1 MILEVCARLAEMLYN
16 RATKGFQQYSFH
28 ADLVISLIGVPFT
41 QSVADTRATF
51 VFLCFQ
57 KSIKRFLNWKGSRS
71 MLEEPI
77 LPTTSTSG
85 ESTSSRE
92 ATEDFEAGVLAQL
105 DSLYRTA
112 LRLTHNQQEAEDLVQ
127 ETMLKAFRFTNT
139 YQRGTNLRAWLF
151 RILNTSA
158 INRYRKQAT
167 HPTTTPLPEG
177 EEFYL
182 YNRIRD
188 INGQELSTGAEEEVL
203 SHYLD
208 EDVYQALSD
217 LPLNFRMPIILADI
231 EGLSYKEIAQALNIP
246 IGTVMS
252 RISRA
257 RRHLQRSLW
266 SYAKSRGYVSEEST
280 TQKPNADPAEQT
292 SN

>member
-1 MILEVCARLAEMLYN
+1 
-16 RATKGFQQYSFH
+16 
-28 ADLVISLIGVPFT
+28 
-41 QSVADTRATF
+41 
-51 VFLCFQ
+51 
-57 KSIKRFLNWKGSRS
+57 
-71 MLEEPI
+71 MLEEPM
-77 LPTTSTSG
+77 LPTASSG
-85 ESTSSRE
+85 EHVAIRE
-92 ATEDFEAGVLAQL
+92 AATEDFEAGVLAQL

-112 LRLTHNQQEAEDLVQ
+112 LRLTRNQQEAEDLVQ
-127 ETMLKAFRFTNT
+127 ETMLKAFRFANT

-167 HPTTTPLPEG
+167 HPSTTPLPEG

-188 INGQELSTGAEEEVL
+188 INGQELSTGAEDEVL

-208 EDVYQALSD
+208 EDVYQALND

-266 SYAKSRGYVSEEST
+266 NYARNRGYLSSDDDEDE
-280 TQKPNADPAEQT
+280 EQT
-292 SN
+292 NGGRSTSKSSTASAESA

>member
-1 MILEVCARLAEMLYN
+1 M
-16 RATKGFQQYSFH
+16 S
-28 ADLVISLIGVPFT
+28 
-41 QSVADTRATF
+41 
-51 VFLCFQ
+51 
-57 KSIKRFLNWKGSRS
+57 
-71 MLEEPI
+71 EEPK
-77 LPTTSTSG
+77 LPAATDS
-85 ESTSSRE
+85 E
-92 ATEDFEAGVLAQL
+92 ATGNGITEDFEAGVLAQL

-127 ETMLKAFRFTNT
+127 ETMLKAFRFANS

-188 INGQELSTGAEEEVL
+188 MSGQELSTGAEEEVL
-203 SHYLD
+203 SKYLD
-208 EDVYQALSD
+208 EEIYKALND
-217 LPLNFRMPIILADI
+217 LPFNFRMPIILADI
-231 EGLSYKEIAQALNIP
+231 EGMSYKEIAQILQIP

-257 RRHLQRSLW
+257 RRQLQQSLW
-266 SYAKSRGYVSEEST
+266 QYAKDKGYLPV
-280 TQKPNADPAEQT
+280 QAT
-292 SN
+292 SKTNEKEAKEA

>member
-1 MILEVCARLAEMLYN
+1 ML
-16 RATKGFQQYSFH
+16 
-28 ADLVISLIGVPFT
+28 D
-41 QSVADTRATF
+41 
-51 VFLCFQ
+51 
-57 KSIKRFLNWKGSRS
+57 
-71 MLEEPI
+71 EPL
-77 LPTTSTSG
+77 LPTATSV
-85 ESTSSRE
+85 ENIAMRE
-92 ATEDFEAGVLAQL
+92 AATEDFEAGVLAQL

-112 LRLTHNQQEAEDLVQ
+112 LRLTRNQQEAEDLVQ
-127 ETMLKAFRFTNT
+127 ETMLKAFRFANT

-188 INGQELSTGAEEEVL
+188 INGQELSTGAEDEVL
-203 SHYLD
+203 SQYLD
-208 EDVYQALSD
+208 EDVYQALND

-266 SYAKSRGYVSEEST
+266 NYARNRGYVSEERADAGVQDAST
-280 TQKPNADPAEQT
+280 PTNSEQ
-292 SN
+292 SA

>member
-1 MILEVCARLAEMLYN
+1 
-16 RATKGFQQYSFH
+16 
-28 ADLVISLIGVPFT
+28 
-41 QSVADTRATF
+41 
-51 VFLCFQ
+51 
-57 KSIKRFLNWKGSRS
+57 
-71 MLEEPI
+71 MLEEPL
-77 LPTTSTSG
+77 LPTAPGVENIAT
-85 ESTSSRE
+85 RE
-92 ATEDFEAGVLAQL
+92 AATEDFEAGVLAQL

-127 ETMLKAFRFTNT
+127 ETMLKAFRFANT

-188 INGQELSTGAEEEVL
+188 INGQELSSGAEEEVL
-203 SHYLD
+203 SQYLD
-208 EDVYQALSD
+208 EDVYRALND
-217 LPLNFRMPIILADI
+217 LPINFRMPIILADI

-266 SYAKSRGYVSEEST
+266 DYARNRGYLSGARAEGGEQHPNTES
-280 TQKPNADPAEQT
+280 PNQSASA
-292 SN
+292 

>member
-1 MILEVCARLAEMLYN
+1 
-16 RATKGFQQYSFH
+16 
-28 ADLVISLIGVPFT
+28 
-41 QSVADTRATF
+41 
-51 VFLCFQ
+51 
-57 KSIKRFLNWKGSRS
+57 
-71 MLEEPI
+71 MLEEPM
-77 LPTTSTSG
+77 LPTASSG
-85 ESTSSRE
+85 EHVAIRE
-92 ATEDFEAGVLAQL
+92 AATEDFEAGVLAQL

-112 LRLTHNQQEAEDLVQ
+112 LRLTRNQQEAEDLVQ
-127 ETMLKAFRFTNT
+127 ETMLKAFRFANT

-167 HPTTTPLPEG
+167 HPSTTPLPEG

-188 INGQELSTGAEEEVL
+188 INGQELSTGAEDEVL
-203 SHYLD
+203 SQYLD
-208 EDVYQALSD
+208 EDVYQALND

-266 SYAKSRGYVSEEST
+266 NYARNRGYINKSGEE
-280 TQKPNADPAEQT
+280 DEGQT
-292 SN
+292 SANQGNRQSPAVDAESAR

>member
-1 MILEVCARLAEMLYN
+1 ML
-16 RATKGFQQYSFH
+16 
-28 ADLVISLIGVPFT
+28 D
-41 QSVADTRATF
+41 
-51 VFLCFQ
+51 
-57 KSIKRFLNWKGSRS
+57 
-71 MLEEPI
+71 EPL
-77 LPTTSTSG
+77 LPTATSV
-85 ESTSSRE
+85 ENIAMRE
-92 ATEDFEAGVLAQL
+92 AATEDFEAGVLAQL

-112 LRLTHNQQEAEDLVQ
+112 LRLTRNQQEAEDLVQ
-127 ETMLKAFRFTNT
+127 ETMLKAFRFANT

-167 HPTTTPLPEG
+167 HPATTPLPEG

-188 INGQELSTGAEEEVL
+188 INGQELSTGAEDEVL
-203 SHYLD
+203 SQYLD
-208 EDVYQALSD
+208 EDVYQALND

-266 SYAKSRGYVSEEST
+266 NYARNRGYVSEERADANAQDAST
-280 TQKPNADPAEQT
+280 PTNAEQ
-292 SN
+292 SA

>member
-1 MILEVCARLAEMLYN
+1 
-16 RATKGFQQYSFH
+16 
-28 ADLVISLIGVPFT
+28 
-41 QSVADTRATF
+41 
-51 VFLCFQ
+51 
-57 KSIKRFLNWKGSRS
+57 

-77 LPTTSTSG
+77 LPTASTSG
-85 ESTSSRE
+85 ESATSRGT

-112 LRLTHNQQEAEDLVQ
+112 LRLTRNQQEAEDLVQ
-127 ETMLKAFRFTNT
+127 ETMLKAFRFAHT

-167 HPTTTPLPEG
+167 HPITTPLPEG

-188 INGQELSTGAEEEVL
+188 INGQELSMGAEEEVL

-231 EGLSYKEIAQALNIP
+231 ESLSYKEIAQALNIP

-266 SYAKSRGYVSEEST
+266 GYAKSRGYVSEEST
-280 TQKPNADPAEQT
+280 TQTPTADPAEQPT
-292 SN
+292 S

>member
-1 MILEVCARLAEMLYN
+1 ML
-16 RATKGFQQYSFH
+16 
-28 ADLVISLIGVPFT
+28 D
-41 QSVADTRATF
+41 
-51 VFLCFQ
+51 
-57 KSIKRFLNWKGSRS
+57 
-71 MLEEPI
+71 EP
-77 LPTTSTSG
+77 PTAPNI
-85 ESTSSRE
+85 ENIAMRE
-92 ATEDFEAGVLAQL
+92 AATEDFEAGVLAQL

-112 LRLTHNQQEAEDLVQ
+112 LRLTRNQQEAEDLVQ
-127 ETMLKAFRFTNT
+127 ETMLKAFRFANT

-167 HPTTTPLPEG
+167 HPSTTPLPEG

-188 INGQELSTGAEEEVL
+188 MSGQELSTGAEEEVL
-203 SHYLD
+203 SKYLD

-266 SYAKSRGYVSEEST
+266 NYAKNRGYIDEEPVENGK
-280 TQKPNADPAEQT
+280 QPANHEHADQAASVDGLAQIHTEQGE
-292 SN
+292 